1 MLRSLGA
8 PWTSTPSSRP
18 VARVSVP
25 FVAQLVS
32 GSVAVVFQRETTT
45 EASRLPSGANEIR
58 TSPVRRQG
66 IRARPLFHSRESRL
80 SSKVTNVVPSS
91 FSRA

>member
-1 MLRSLGA
+1 M
-8 PWTSTPSSRP
+8 
-18 VARVSVP
+18 SVP

-45 EASRLPSGANEIR
+45 DASRLPCGSNEIR
-58 TSPVRRQG
+58 RSPVRRQG
-66 IRARPLFHSRESRL
+66 IRAWPLFHSRESRL